1 MTGANTI
8 SGLNNLNTFNEN
20 DSKSD
25 QLSEWV
31 DLLYDQTLIAEGR
44 QVADQGAYLNRV
56 NKLFEKVSAEA

>member
-1 MTGANTI
+1 MTGANTVN
-8 SGLNNLNTFNEN
+8 GLNNLSALYEK

-25 QLSEWV
+25 QLSEFV
-31 DLLYDQTLIAEGR
+31 ELLYDQALIAEGH